1 MQKGGKSLATGLR
14 LFFIFAALVTPGRG
28 GPWRLS
34 QVQYIQQHQFK
45 LEESISIGPG
55 RTTSSSRGRKRP
67 EGPEEAL
74 EVPSVEVERSS
85 RGRGIRTAGEVHQ
98 QRTRKDHQHQQRQ
111 RHQDSPG
118 GPSVEDQEG
127 PPAPGEAAA
136 LGQPGRSIS
145 RGPGGTTST
154 RRGSGI
160 RTAGQ
165 VRQQRTRRDH
175 QHQQR
180 PKELEYH
187 QDVVALTP
195 ANLKIACLSTKK
207 SSIH

>member
-55 RTTSSSRGRKRP
+55 RTTSSSRCRKRP

-74 EVPSVEVERSS
+74 ELPSVEVERSS
-85 RGRGIRTAGEVHQ
+85 RGRGIRTTGEVHQ
-98 QRTRKDHQHQQRQ
+98 QRTRRDHQHQERQ
-111 RHQDSPG
+111 RHQDSRG

-127 PPAPGEAAA
+127 PPAPVEAKRVRVSSRCSSPDTS
-136 LGQPGRSIS
+136 QSEDCMPVNKKIS
-145 RGPGGTTST
+145 NTLIKNT
-154 RRGSGI
+154 
-160 RTAGQ
+160 
-165 VRQQRTRRDH
+165 
-175 QHQQR
+175 
-180 PKELEYH
+180 
-187 QDVVALTP
+187 VVSNSLFIYFYKLCRLFP
-195 ANLKIACLSTKK
+195 L
-207 SSIH
+207 